1 MDGKSERDSAKRT
14 QSTEIVE
21 EPDFW
26 TGWGMDGEWIRCPP
40 KFQRRRKPSGLR
52 TSKDSRPLCGA
63 TVGLD
68 LAEHEE
74 EGYSTS

>member
-1 MDGKSERDSAKRT
+1 MDE
-14 QSTEIVE
+14 
-21 EPDFW
+21 
-26 TGWGMDGEWIRCPP
+26 EWIRCPP
-40 KFQRRRKPSGLR
+40 KFQRRRKSSGLR